1 MKRSGFIDY
10 RYNIHTNCMEVFG
23 NSDEVKICF
32 VAAGTIAIKKDMNS
46 IQYKQGEIFVLTPYD
61 QLPLIKFTGV
71 LIELSMNVLI
81 FNRFAFYNIEHEKS
95 VYSER
100 HDFLKRHFLE
110 VISQIKKQ
118 QWFDADVSVI
128 KLINYVRM
136 YNYYNPED
144 IKVLSPVIK
153 QVLDYIN
160 VNYQQGLTLNDLAQ
174 QFYVNPSYL
183 SRLFSKEMNI
193 TMGNYIKKFKI
204 YKIALE
210 MLITQTTEGFYE
222 KYGYKNYSTYNKNFK
237 SVFGVPPEQFLQDRK
252 KLKVNDNRYKN
263 FTELK
268 NFCDGI
274 ETA

>member
-1 MKRSGFIDY
+1 
-10 RYNIHTNCMEVFG
+10 
-23 NSDEVKICF
+23 
-32 VAAGTIAIKKDMNS
+32 
-46 IQYKQGEIFVLTPYD
+46 
-61 QLPLIKFTGV
+61 
-71 LIELSMNVLI
+71 
-81 FNRFAFYNIEHEKS
+81 
-95 VYSER
+95 
-100 HDFLKRHFLE
+100 
-110 VISQIKKQ
+110 
-118 QWFDADVSVI
+118 
-128 KLINYVRM
+128 
-136 YNYYNPED
+136 
-144 IKVLSPVIK
+144 
-153 QVLDYIN
+153 
-160 VNYQQGLTLNDLAQ
+160 
-174 QFYVNPSYL
+174 
-183 SRLFSKEMNI
+183 MNI